1 MKRLLRDGQ
10 INECDI
16 DKDVRKYFGEIESE
30 SSCGSDSS
38 MSDGLPMQILH
49 ASIPEVHTLVQA
61 LFGVF
66 LEKKTGQAQ
75 FVINVLITFLRGRVN

>member
-49 ASIPEVHTLVQA
+49 ASIPEVHTLVRA
-61 LFGVF
+61 LLIQGFPR
-66 LEKKTGQAQ
+66 KTRTSS
-75 FVINVLITFLRGRVN
+75 ICN